1 MKMPSI
7 MDHNVSDSSLLPGEP
22 VDPLRARSMIWCE
35 SAIVPRLAL
44 TWSSVSPPLA
54 ESEASGVR
62 NSAVGEDEDA
72 EPGCAAPT

>member
-1 MKMPSI
+1 
-7 MDHNVSDSSLLPGEP
+7 
-22 VDPLRARSMIWCE
+22 MIWCE